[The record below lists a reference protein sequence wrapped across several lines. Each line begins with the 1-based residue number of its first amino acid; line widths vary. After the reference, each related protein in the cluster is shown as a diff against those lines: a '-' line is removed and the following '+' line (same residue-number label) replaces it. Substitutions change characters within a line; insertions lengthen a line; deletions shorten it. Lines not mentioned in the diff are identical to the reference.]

1 MANTNAIEY
10 LKQYTRT
17 ALPERV
23 IWEFTN
29 RANLREVESF
39 YWLSASYDVTEGV
52 IIASYDKASNSI
64 TIEENSA
71 NGSVTVLI
79 SNDMLDIFSPI
90 TVNTPKESYQVT
102 VTPDYELLKR
112 TTYER
117 GDKSYQFIASI
128 TIE

>member
-1 MANTNAIEY
+1 M
-10 LKQYTRT
+10 RD
-17 ALPERV
+17 
-23 IWEFTN
+23 
-29 RANLREVESF
+29 VESF

-52 IIASYDKASNSI
+52 IIASYDKTTNSI

-71 NGSVTVLI
+71 NGPVTVLI
-79 SNDMLDIFSPI
+79 SNDMLDVFSPI
-90 TVNTPKESYQVT
+90 TVNTPNKSYEVT

-117 GDKSYQFIASI
+117 GDKNYQFIASI